1 MGESTGFPVSP
12 TPPETHTIA
21 MAPVGGRLITE
32 APGRSAMSIQTVT
45 VVGAGNMGSGIA
57 QAFASAGFDV
67 RLNDVSAE
75 AVQRGIDRILAPL
88 AKRVADGKMAPK
100 DLEALKAHLT
110 GEPDLTLAVKGSDL
124 VVEAVF
130 EDLKV
135 KTDLFRRVDALV
147 PATTVLATNTSSLYV
162 KDLAA
167 ATKHPE
173 RVVGLHFFFPAAINK
188 LVEVVKGPATSD
200 AAFRATFDAARRAGK
215 LAIQTADAPGFAVNR
230 FFVPW
235 INEACRLLD
244 EGFDVPTIE
253 SAAKAAF
260 GITMGPFELMNVTG
274 VPISLH
280 AQSTL
285 HRELGAFYEPAPRLK
300 AQVEKKANWDLAGA
314 PDKAKQPAAAA
325 RLRGVVFAIAA
336 QLVDEGVATIRD
348 TDRGATTGLR
358 WAAGPFAMMN
368 ALAGEASKGAR
379 AGVAAGAAGAAVKP
393 SALGPALRDVQALL
407 GKWGKAFPVPKNLA
421 KQAAA
426 GQPWPLPAV
435 ALDLLDAGAVARV
448 TFDRP
453 EALNALDTR
462 VLGDLDAVLAGVE
475 KAKPRAVIVTGEGK
489 AFIAGAD
496 IPTMRAMAPAG
507 AKAYTEQG
515 NRVINRLAALPCPVL
530 VAINGFAFGGGLE
543 LALAGDLLYASDKAQ
558 LGLPEVGL
566 GIHPGFGG
574 TQRLP
579 RRIGVGPAKE
589 LTFTGRT
596 VGAEEAL
603 RLGLVDAVV
612 PAAQLQDHVLA
623 VARTIASKAPLAVA
637 GAKASIDQGLGCDL
651 ATGLAVE
658 QESVVLLFATKDK
671 QEGLDAFV
679 ERRTPSFKG
688 Q

>member
-1 MGESTGFPVSP
+1 
-12 TPPETHTIA
+12 
-21 MAPVGGRLITE
+21 
-32 APGRSAMSIQTVT
+32 MSIQVVT

-88 AKRVADGKMAPK
+88 AKRVADGKMAAE
-100 DLEALKAHLT
+100 DLARLKTHLK
-110 GEPDLTLAVKGSDL
+110 GEPELAAAVQGSHL

-188 LVEVVKGPATSD
+188 LVEVVKGPATSE
-200 AAFRATFDAARRAGK
+200 AAFAATFDAARRAGK

-244 EGFDVPTIE
+244 DGFDVATIE
-253 SAAKAAF
+253 AAAKAAF
-260 GITMGPFELMNVTG
+260 GISMGPFELMNVTG

-280 AQSTL
+280 AQATL

-300 AQVEKKANWDLAGA
+300 AQVEKKANWDLAGT
-314 PDKAKQPAAAA
+314 PDKAKEPAAAA

-358 WAAGPFAMMN
+358 WAAGPFAMM
-368 ALAGEASKGAR
+368 SKIG
-379 AGVAAGAAGAAVKP
+379 VKP
-393 SALGPALRDVQALL
+393 AHAEVTAVL
-407 GKWGKAFPVPKNLA
+407 GKWGKAFPVPKGLA
-421 KQAAA
+421 AQAAT
-426 GQPWPLPAV
+426 GQPWPMPAV
-435 ALDLLDAGAVARV
+435 VLDLLDGGSVARI

-453 EALNALDTR
+453 EALNALDPR
-462 VLGDLDAVLAGVE
+462 VLADLDTVLAQVE

-530 VAINGFAFGGGLE
+530 MAINGFAFGGGLE

-579 RRIGVGPAKE
+579 RRIGIGPAKE

-596 VGAEEAL
+596 VGAEEAH

-612 PAAQLQDHVLA
+612 AAPQLQDHVLG
-623 VARTIASKAPLAVA
+623 VARAIASKAPLAVA

-658 QESVVLLFATKDK
+658 QESVILLFATKDK
-671 QEGLDAFV
+671 QEGLDAFA
-679 ERRTPSFKG
+679 ERRTPRFHG
-688 Q
+688 A